1 MATVITMPQ
10 LSPTMEE
17 GVLLKWTKKEGDKIA
32 PGDVIAEVETDK
44 ANMDFPLEDEG
55 TLLKLLVKEGDTVKL
70 GAPVAV
76 LGEPG
81 EDPASALAGVPAKQ
95 AAPAA
100 EKPQAAPAK
109 QAAAVPVPVER
120 AADVTARIDKVE
132 RAPEPPADGQ
142 RVRASPLARK
152 IAAERGVDLR
162 VVSGSGPGGR
172 VVARDVPEQAPA
184 RREAPA
190 QKVRVAVARAQLT
203 EQRIP
208 LSPMRKTIAR
218 RMVESKRDVPH
229 IYLTR
234 EARADALADF
244 HGQIK
249 AALDEGEARPSLND
263 LILKALAWALTRVPE
278 ANASFDGDAIVRH
291 GQVDLGVAVA
301 LEDGLV
307 TPVVRA
313 ADQKTIGEIA
323 RDTRDLIERARARKL
338 KGDEFSGGTFSVT
351 NLGMYGVREFAAVIS
366 PPQAGIL
373 AVGALEKRAVVV
385 SDSGGERLA
394 IARAMTLT
402 MSLDHRA
409 VDGALGARLLAELV
423 RAIEHPALMV
433 L

>member
-1 MATVITMPQ
+1 
-10 LSPTMEE
+10 
-17 GVLLKWTKKEGDKIA
+17 
-32 PGDVIAEVETDK
+32 
-44 ANMDFPLEDEG
+44 
-55 TLLKLLVKEGDTVKL
+55 
-70 GAPVAV
+70 
-76 LGEPG
+76 
-81 EDPASALAGVPAKQ
+81 
-95 AAPAA
+95 
-100 EKPQAAPAK
+100 
-109 QAAAVPVPVER
+109 
-120 AADVTARIDKVE
+120 
-132 RAPEPPADGQ
+132 
-142 RVRASPLARK
+142 
-152 IAAERGVDLR
+152 
-162 VVSGSGPGGR
+162 
-172 VVARDVPEQAPA
+172 
-184 RREAPA
+184 
-190 QKVRVAVARAQLT
+190 
-203 EQRIP
+203 
-208 LSPMRKTIAR
+208 
-218 RMVESKRDVPH
+218 
-229 IYLTR
+229 LTR